1 MIYGNRDGDGENR
14 NGEEMDKIEIG
25 NRNVIIA

>member
-1 MIYGNRDGDGENR
+1 MIYRNMIYGNR
-14 NGEEMDKIEIG
+14 NGEEMEKIEIG